1 MNEASVPVVSAIEL
15 LRTQSLSALAQREI
29 ERMIVAG
36 ELRAGERVNENS
48 LAAKLGISR
57 GPIREACRALAQ
69 AGLLDAFVN
78 RGVFVRRLELEEA
91 GELYDIRASLAGLV
105 GRSLAPVVTEQQ
117 IAGLAS
123 LVERMA
129 DAAAADD
136 VDTYYP
142 VNLEFHDRL
151 VEHCGQR
158 RLAALY
164 RSLAKELSLFRQ
176 TGLTQP
182 GNLVISNAEH
192 RAILDAVRARD
203 PRRAADA
210 MVSHVDNAKRR
221 MLKAVAAQGVR
232 GSS

>member
-48 LAAKLGISR
+48 LAARLGISR

-78 RGVFVRRLELEEA
+78 RGVFVRRLGLKEA
-91 GELYDIRASLAGLV
+91 VELYDIRANLASLV
-105 GRSLAPVVTEQQ
+105 GRALAAVVTTQQ
-117 IAGLAS
+117 VAGLAA

-129 DAAAADD
+129 EAADGD
-136 VDTYYP
+136 DLDAYYP

-151 VEHCGQR
+151 VEHCGNR

-164 RSLAKELSLFRQ
+164 RSLVKELSLFRQ

-182 GNLVISNAEH
+182 GNLGISNAEH
-192 RAILDAVRARD
+192 GAIVEALRARD
-203 PRRAADA
+203 PDLAAGA
-210 MVSHVDNAKRR
+210 MQGHVEKAKQR
-221 MLKAVAAQGVR
+221 MLRAVAGEGAR
-232 GSS
+232 RSS

>member
-48 LAAKLGISR
+48 LAARLGISR

-78 RGVFVRRLELEEA
+78 RGVFVRRLEIEEA
-91 GELYDIRASLAGLV
+91 AELYDIRASLAGLV
-105 GRSLAPVVTEQQ
+105 GRSLAPVITEQQ
-117 IAGLAS
+117 IGGLAS

-203 PRRAADA
+203 PRRAAGA
-210 MVSHVDNAKRR
+210 MESHVDNAKQR
-221 MLKAVAAQGVR
+221 MLKAVAAQGVC

>member
-1 MNEASVPVVSAIEL
+1 MNQASVPVVSAIEL

-36 ELRAGERVNENS
+36 ELQAGERVNENS
-48 LAAKLGISR
+48 LAARLGISR

-78 RGVFVRRLELEEA
+78 RGVFVRRLEIEEA
-91 GELYDIRASLAGLV
+91 AELYDIRASLAGLV
-105 GRSLAPVVTEQQ
+105 GRSLAPAVTEPQ

-151 VEHCGQR
+151 VEHCGHR

-182 GNLVISNAEH
+182 GNLVISNAE
-192 RAILDAVRARD
+192 RARD
-203 PRRAADA
+203 PRRAAGA
-210 MVSHVDNAKRR
+210 MESHVDNAKQR
-221 MLKAVAAQGVR
+221 MLKAVAAQGVC

>member
-48 LAAKLGISR
+48 LAARLGISR

-78 RGVFVRRLELEEA
+78 RGVFVRRLDLEEA
-91 GELYDIRASLAGLV
+91 AELYDIRASLAGLV
-105 GRSLAPVVTEQQ
+105 GRSVASRITEQQ
-117 IAGLAS
+117 IAGLAA

-129 DAAAADD
+129 DAAAAND

-164 RSLAKELSLFRQ
+164 RSLVKELSLFRQ
-176 TGLTQP
+176 TGLSHP
-182 GNLVISNAEH
+182 GNLGISNAEH

-203 PRRAADA
+203 PQRAAHA
-210 MVSHVDNAKRR
+210 MQSHVDNAKQR
-221 MLKAVAAQGVR
+221 MLKAVGGQGVCR
-232 GSS
+232 SS